1 MNTKQGLEKAIRDT
15 IIKYKE
21 IIGGGSPVCIK
32 CLDEI
37 QKQQLIDEKLYDQ
50 KLIGDTVRKLP
61 WNELQRNIVIDGNMM
76 IDIKTGEVLGSEVDY
91 TRWNEKF

>member
-1 MNTKQGLEKAIRDT
+1 MSKTTLLEKAKELNIPCRKCMNTKQGLEKAIRDT

-61 WNELQRNIVIDGNMM
+61 
-76 IDIKTGEVLGSEVDY
+76 
-91 TRWNEKF
+91 

>member
-1 MNTKQGLEKAIRDT
+1 MSKTTLLEKAKELNIPRRKCIKTKLGLEKAIRDT

-61 WNELQRNIVIDGNMM
+61 
-76 IDIKTGEVLGSEVDY
+76 
-91 TRWNEKF
+91 